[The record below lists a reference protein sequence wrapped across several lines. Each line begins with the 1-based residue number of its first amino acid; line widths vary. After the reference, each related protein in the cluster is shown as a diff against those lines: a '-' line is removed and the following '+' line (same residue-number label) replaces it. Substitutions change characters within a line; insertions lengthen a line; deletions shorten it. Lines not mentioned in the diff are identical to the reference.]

1 MKQAGV
7 EHIKASSVWSL
18 LTSKNHGMRV
28 GNVELHVPKGT
39 SVNDCFEDVS
49 LFVGVA
55 EEALAEL
62 LDDASHNGLFP
73 VSMLRCVQYN
83 LALAKVMARAGHQA
97 LIDEGRL
104 DAAGIEGMAG
114 SVPFPHNGA
123 PVDGSDR
130 RSVGAK

>member
-7 EHIKASSVWSL
+7 KHTKASSVWGL
-18 LTSKNHGMRV
+18 LTSKDHGMKV

-39 SVNDCFEDVS
+39 SVNDCLEDVS

-62 LDDASHNGLFP
+62 LDDASPNGLFP
-73 VSMLRCVQYN
+73 VNMLRCVQYN
-83 LALAKVMARAGHQA
+83 LGLAAMMARAGHQA

-114 SVPFPHNGA
+114 SMPFTRNSA
-123 PVDGSDR
+123 PVDGDGR